1 LRLYPAQRLEGAG
14 GAHRFRPGSGGGAHC
29 WCGDGAGRG
38 ADEIDRLVRALDAV
52 ADQLGGHLADG
63 ERLSRHAREHERFA
77 ARSLEFIYRACACL
91 AENSASTPWLTALL
105 EDMAGCLQARCCS
118 LALLDPVAEG
128 LGVPAQLGAPRL
140 ARLLD
145 EFDAEAWPGAAAC
158 AARCPARRG
167 DGRAGR
173 AGARR
178 RQHLRGAD
186 RRGAGEFL
194 FESRH
199 SRLVDAL
206 AGLFALSLGNLQ
218 RNQRRRRLA
227 LMDER
232 NAIAG
237 ELHDSLAQAL
247 SYMKLQIARLQLEIG
262 RSCAACPRWAG
273 AGGVGEIKTG
283 LDSAYRHLRELLSA
297 FRTSMPPGGLQ
308 QALREV
314 VEELSARAGTE
325 IGLDYRL
332 GDAALSV
339 NEEFHLLQ
347 IVREALT
354 NVIRHARADHALIS
368 LDCAEGARCG
378 CGWRTTAAASSPTA
392 GRGHHGVSIM
402 RERARQLGGSLS
414 LQAGVD
420 GLGTCVEMRFRPA
433 PRGLEP
439 DDSNKETS
447 LMEHAMTGSPPIRLV
462 VVDDHALSARA
473 SASCFH
479 VRRHPGGG
487 RGCVRCRGHRGGAHP
502 PPGRG
507 PGGPAHE
514 GPRRHLGGAPCR
526 RRARRPG
533 W

>member
-1 LRLYPAQRLEGAG
+1 
-14 GAHRFRPGSGGGAHC
+14 
-29 WCGDGAGRG
+29 
-38 ADEIDRLVRALDAV
+38 
-52 ADQLGGHLADG
+52 
-63 ERLSRHAREHERFA
+63 
-77 ARSLEFIYRACACL
+77 
-91 AENSASTPWLTALL
+91 
-105 EDMAGCLQARCCS
+105 MAGCLQARCCS

-145 EFDAEAWPGAAAC
+145 EFDAEAL
-158 AARCPARRG
+158 ARGGGLRRSVSGPAGEMVELAVPVR
-167 DGRAGR
+167 D
-173 AGARR
+173 
-178 RQHLRGAD
+178 AD
-186 RRGAGEFL
+186 NIYGVLIVEAPGEFL

-262 RSCAACPRWAG
+262 RSCAACAP
-273 AGGVGEIKTG
+273 GGRVLEVSAEIKTG

-368 LDCAEGARCG
+368 LDCAEGGEVRV
-378 CGWRTTAAASSPTA
+378 RVEDD
-392 GRGHHGVSIM
+392 GRGIQPDSGGEGHHGVSIM

-420 GLGTCVEMRFRPA
+420 GLGTCVEMRFRPRA
-433 PRGLEP
+433 
-439 DDSNKETS
+439 
-447 LMEHAMTGSPPIRLV
+447 TG
-462 VVDDHALSARA
+462 A
-473 SASCFH
+473 
-479 VRRHPGGG
+479 
-487 RGCVRCRGHRGGAHP
+487 
-502 PPGRG
+502 
-507 PGGPAHE
+507 
-514 GPRRHLGGAPCR
+514 
-526 RRARRPG
+526 
-533 W
+533 

>member
-1 LRLYPAQRLEGAG
+1 MLHRYPLLSRLSLMLACLASLAAGLFFSDGLAVRLELAARAAPG
-14 GAHRFRPGSGGGAHC
+14 GAAASRLAGVALMQAVLALLFLAGCALIVRGAWKVLALRTDLALARVAAHTA
-29 WCGDGAGRG
+29 GAVAAPVGG
-38 ADEIDRLVRALDAV
+38 ADEIDRLVRALDGV
-52 ADQLGGHLADG
+52 ADQLGGRLADG
-63 ERLSRHAREHERFA
+63 ERLSRHAREQERFA

-105 EDMAGCLQARCCS
+105 EDMADCLQARCCS

-145 EFDAEAWPGAAAC
+145 EFDTEAL
-158 AARCPARRG
+158 ARGGGLRRSVSGPAGEIVELAVPVR
-167 DGRAGR
+167 D
-173 AGARR
+173 
-178 RQHLRGAD
+178 AD
-186 RRGAGEFL
+186 NIYGVLIVEAPGEFL

-262 RSCAACPRWAG
+262 RSCAACAP
-273 AGGVGEIKTG
+273 GGRVLEVSAEIKTG

-332 GDAALSV
+332 GDASLSV

-354 NVIRHARADHALIS
+354 NVIRHARADHALIR
-368 LDCAEGARCG
+368 LDCA
-378 CGWRTTAAASSPTA
+378 A
-392 GRGHHGVSIM
+392 GGEVRVQVEDDGRGIQPGSGGEGHHGVSIM

-414 LQAGVD
+414 LQAGSD
-420 GLGTCVEMRFRPA
+420 GLGTCVEMRFRP
-433 PRGLEP
+433 
-439 DDSNKETS
+439 
-447 LMEHAMTGSPPIRLV
+447 
-462 VVDDHALSARA
+462 RA
-473 SASCFH
+473 A
-479 VRRHPGGG
+479 GN
-487 RGCVRCRGHRGGAHP
+487 
-502 PPGRG
+502 
-507 PGGPAHE
+507 
-514 GPRRHLGGAPCR
+514 
-526 RRARRPG
+526 
-533 W
+533 